1 MKKIE
6 VYKNAPLKKVCTFN
20 IGGNANFLFKTHS
33 NYAIKKVI
41 KYCCMHNIKYKVIGC
56 GANLLFDDLGYNGAI
71 IVNNAKQFKIKGEH
85 IVANAGIKMAEL
97 IDIAKRNNLSGL
109 EAFAGIPSTLGGAVF
124 NNLSAWGHELANLVV
139 YVKGFYVPP
148 KKADIASYKASKNT
162 SIKYFKTYTLSNKD
176 CKFKYRG
183 SVFSGG
189 NFIITQAKLK
199 LNKSNKTEI
208 EQNIKTALTKKQTAQ
223 PLGYPNAGSVFKR
236 TDILPAKLIDE
247 AGLKGTKIGGA
258 QISTK
263 HAGFIVNI
271 GNATSK
277 DVKALVAKIEEVI
290 YIKFSAT
297 LEREIEYVDY

>member
-6 VYKNAPLKKVCTFN
+6 VYKNASLKKVCTFN
-20 IGGNANFLFKTHS
+20 IGGNANFLFKVHT
-33 NYAIKKVI
+33 NNAIKKVV
-41 KYCCMHNIKYKVIGC
+41 KHCYAQNIKYKVIGC

-71 IVNNAKQFKIKGEH
+71 VVNCAKQCKIKGEN

-97 IDIAKRNNLSGL
+97 IDITKKHNLSGL

-124 NNLSAWGHELANLVV
+124 NNLSAWGHELANIVV

-148 KKADIASYKASKNT
+148 KKADIVSYKTSKNT
-162 SIKYFKTYTLSNKD
+162 NTKYFKTYTLSNKE

-183 SVFSGG
+183 SVFSSG
-189 NFIITQAKLK
+189 NFIITQVKLK
-199 LNKSNKTEI
+199 LDKSNKSRI

-236 TDILPAKLIDE
+236 SNILPAKLIDE
-247 AGLKGTKIGGA
+247 AGLKGTTIGGA
-258 QISTK
+258 QVSTK

-277 DVKALVAKIEEVI
+277 DVKALIAKIEEVI
-290 YIKFSAT
+290 YAKYSAT
-297 LEREIEYVDY
+297 LEREIEYVD